1 MIQTAKTHLKSV
13 FGYDTFRPQQEA
25 IVENVLSIK
34 DTIVL
39 MPTGGGKSICF
50 QIPALCLE
58 GTALVISPLISLMKD
73 QVEALK
79 SNGVSAAYF
88 NSSQTDFE
96 KQQIIDQA
104 QDGTLKLLYM
114 APETLLNVLNGWLT
128 NVNISLV
135 AIDEAHCVSMW
146 GHDFRPEY
154 TQLSEMRKYW
164 PEIPYVALTATA
176 DKATR
181 KEIKNKLGLK
191 DPEVFLTS
199 FDRPN
204 ISLEVKGNMP
214 KKNKQKDVLEF
225 IQSRP
230 EESGIIYCLSRR
242 ETEEWSDFLL
252 EHGIPA
258 SHYHAGLSSEDRATV
273 QEDFIN
279 DRVPVVTATIAFGM
293 GIDKSNVR
301 WVIHNNLPKNIEGY
315 YQEIGRAGRDG
326 LPSQAMLYYNMR
338 DVKLLADF
346 AQDSPHKDV
355 LIEKLNRMLQFAES
369 PTCRRKTLLSY
380 FGETLIEDCGNCDV
394 CENPPAFV
402 SGSLIAQKAL
412 SGIMRTNEKI
422 GMNLLI
428 QILRGSKSF
437 EVYDKGYNKIKTYGV
452 GADLSV
458 KEWQHYMNQLLNQG
472 VVEIAY
478 DENFNLKVTSF
489 GKRILFDGQKVML
502 SSYVEQKDKRAVD
515 KSKRKSKKGSPDD
528 RLFERLRKLRLEISK
543 KENVPAYIVFNDAS
557 LKDMVDKKPTVSTD
571 LLDVSGVGHQKMMTY
586 GEQFA
591 KCIKDFLN
599 DEPKKQSTYDVTH
612 GYLKKGMGVFE
623 IAMARDI
630 QETTVFSHIA
640 KLYTENKFLD
650 IDQFVSNEDFTKVEK
665 AIQTIG
671 EMEALKPIFDEL
683 NGEIDYGIIRLCVSY
698 FSKNEVLIN

>member
-1 MIQTAKTHLKSV
+1 MIQTAQNHLKSV
-13 FGYDTFRPQQEA
+13 FGYDSFRPQQEE
-25 IVENVLSIK
+25 IVENVISKK

-50 QIPALCLE
+50 QIPALCFE

-79 SNGVSAAYF
+79 SNGVSAAFF
-88 NSSQTDFE
+88 NSSQSDFE
-96 KQQIIDQA
+96 KQQIIEQA
-104 QDGTLKLLYM
+104 QEGTLKLLYM
-114 APETLLNVLNGWLT
+114 APETLLNVLNTWLT
-128 NVNISLV
+128 RVKVSMV

-154 TQLSEMRKYW
+154 TRLSELRNYW
-164 PEIPYVALTATA
+164 SDIPYIALTATA

-181 KEIKNKLGLK
+181 KEIKTKLGLIE
-191 DPEVFLTS
+191 PSVFLTS

-204 ISLEVKGNMP
+204 ISLEVRGNLP
-214 KKNKQKDVLEF
+214 KKDKRKDVLDF
-225 IQSRP
+225 IQSRQG
-230 EESGIIYCLSRR
+230 ESGIIYCLSRR
-242 ETEEWSDFLL
+242 ETEEWSNFLL

-258 SHYHAGLSSEDRATV
+258 SHYHAGLTSEERAEV

-279 DRVPVVTATIAFGM
+279 DRVPIVTATIAFGM

-301 WVIHNNLPKNIEGY
+301 WIIHNNLPKNIEGY

-326 LPSQAMLYYNMR
+326 LPSQALLYYNMR

-394 CENPPAFV
+394 CENPPAFI

-422 GMNLLI
+422 GLNLLI
-428 QILRGSKSF
+428 QVLRGSKSF
-437 EVYDKGYNKIKTYGV
+437 EVYDKGYNKLKTYGV

-458 KEWQHYMNQLLNQG
+458 KEWHHYLTQLLNQG
-472 VVEIAY
+472 VLEIAY
-478 DENFNLKVTSF
+478 DESFNLKVTTF

-502 SSYVEQKDKRAVD
+502 SSYVEPSKKELSKT
-515 KSKRKSKKGSPDD
+515 KSKSKKGTSDD
-528 RLFERLRKLRLEISK
+528 QLFERLRTLRLQLAK
-543 KENVPAYIVFNDAS
+543 QENVPAYIVFSDAT
-557 LKDMVDKKPTVSTD
+557 LKDMVDKKPRISTD
-571 LLDVSGVGHQKMMTY
+571 LMSVSGVGHQKMIKY
-586 GEQFA
+586 GEKFA
-591 KCIKDFLN
+591 KSIKDFQ
-599 DEPKKQSTYDVTH
+599 DENPKKKSTYDVTLD
-612 GYLKKGMGVFE
+612 YLNEGLSIPE
-623 IAMARDI
+623 IALARDI
-630 QETTVFSHIA
+630 QETTIFSHLA
-640 KLYTENKFLD
+640 KLYSDNKFSN
-650 IDQFVSNEDFTKVEK
+650 IDQYFTSEELSKVEK
-665 AIQTIG
+665 AIQKLG
-671 EMEALKPIFDEL
+671 ETEGLKPIFEEL
-683 NGEIDYGIIRLCVSY
+683 NGEVNYGVIRLCMSY
-698 FSKNEVLIN
+698 LSKNELAV

>member
-1 MIQTAKTHLKSV
+1 MIQTAQNHLKSV
-13 FGYDTFRPQQEA
+13 FGYDSFRPQQEE
-25 IVENVLSIK
+25 IVENVLSKK
-34 DTIVL
+34 DSIVL

-50 QIPALCLE
+50 QIPALCFE

-88 NSSQTDFE
+88 NSSQSDFE
-96 KQQIIDQA
+96 KQQIIEQA
-104 QDGTLKLLYM
+104 HEGTLKLLYM
-114 APETLLNVLNGWLT
+114 APETLLNVLNTWLT
-128 NVNISLV
+128 RVKVSMV

-154 TQLSEMRKYW
+154 TQLSELRNYW
-164 PEIPYVALTATA
+164 SDIPYIALTATA

-181 KEIKNKLGLK
+181 KEIKNKLGLIE
-191 DPEVFLTS
+191 PNVFLTS

-204 ISLEVKGNMP
+204 ISLEVRGNLP
-214 KKNKQKDVLEF
+214 KKDKRKDVLDF
-225 IQSRP
+225 IHSRKG
-230 EESGIIYCLSRR
+230 ESGIIYCLSRR
-242 ETEEWSDFLL
+242 ETQEWSDFLL

-258 SHYHAGLSSEDRATV
+258 SHYHAGLTSEERATV

-279 DRVPVVTATIAFGM
+279 DRVPIVTATIAFGM

-326 LPSQAMLYYNMR
+326 LPSQALLYYNMR

-380 FGETLIEDCGNCDV
+380 FGETLVEDCGNCDV
-394 CENPPAFV
+394 CENPPAFI

-422 GMNLLI
+422 GLNLLI
-428 QILRGSKSF
+428 QVLRGSKSF
-437 EVYDKGYNKIKTYGV
+437 EVYDKGFNKLKTYGV

-458 KEWQHYMNQLLNQG
+458 KEWHHYLTQLLNQG
-472 VVEIAY
+472 VIEIAY
-478 DENFNLKVTSF
+478 DENFNLKVTKF

-502 SSYVEQKDKRAVD
+502 SSYVEPSRKEI
-515 KSKRKSKKGSPDD
+515 SKTKTKSKKGTSDD
-528 RLFERLRKLRLEISK
+528 QLFEKLRTLRLQLAK
-543 KENVPAYIVFNDAS
+543 QENVPAYIVFSDAT
-557 LKDMVDKKPTVSTD
+557 LKDMVDKKPTISTE
-571 LLDVSGVGHQKMMTY
+571 LMSVSGVGHQKMIKY
-586 GEQFA
+586 GDRFA
-591 KCIKDFLN
+591 KCIKDFI
-599 DEPKKQSTYDVTH
+599 DENPKKKSTYEVTLD
-612 GYLKKGMGVFE
+612 YLNQGLSISE
-623 IAMARDI
+623 IALAREI
-630 QETTVFSHIA
+630 QETTIFSHLA
-640 KLYTENKFLD
+640 KLYSENKVED
-650 IDQFVSNEDFTKVEK
+650 ITQYFSNEDLSRVEK
-665 AIQTIG
+665 AIQKLG
-671 EMEALKPIFDEL
+671 EVEGLKPIFEEL
-683 NGEIDYGIIRLCVSY
+683 NGEIDYGVIRLCISY
-698 FSKNEVLIN
+698 LSKNELAV